1 MARCSR
7 ETCYC
12 PEVSCALGHLDHTR
26 CPSWET
32 GDAYDGQ
39 DVRRPSD
46 AMTMPWSGN
55 VLGLADLGF
64 IAGRR
69 KPFVL
74 AIVGPEN
81 AGKTTLLAAWYLLL
95 GRGAYLEGKLQLRFS
110 GSYSLA
116 GWESIAGSLRWS
128 PGPVQPTFPPHTT
141 SGGKRMP
148 GLLHLA
154 FMRNDRR
161 CRDYVMTDAPGEWFR
176 KWAINRDTSDAE
188 GARWVARHADA
199 FLLMVDCE
207 ALSGAGMGRARGD
220 VQVLARRL
228 GVERQGRPV
237 GLVWTKTDV
246 AILNETEEAV
256 RNTVLEQ
263 MPDALE
269 FRVSVASTHDQDE
282 DSRKGFLD
290 LLDWVLNVR
299 CNPAVLP
306 EPISENIDPFFLFSR
321 R

>member
-1 MARCSR
+1 MTRCSR
-7 ETCYC
+7 ESCYWR
-12 PEVSCALGHLDHTR
+12 EVGCDLGHPDYTQ
-26 CPSWET
+26 CPSWEK
-32 GDAYDGQ
+32 GDVHSQ

-46 AMTMPWSGN
+46 AMAMPWSGN
-55 VLGLADLGF
+55 ALGLADLGF

-95 GRGAYLEGKLQLRFS
+95 GRGACPMEKLRFS

-128 PGPVQPTFPPHTT
+128 PGPVQPIFPPHTT
-141 SGGKRMP
+141 SSGKRMP

-154 FMRNDRR
+154 FMRNDGRY
-161 CRDYVMTDAPGEWFR
+161 RDYVMTDAPGEWFR
-176 KWAINRDTSDAE
+176 KWAFNRDASDAE
-188 GARWVARHADA
+188 GARWVAKHADA

-207 ALSGAGMGRARGD
+207 ALSGARMGRARGD
-220 VQVLARRL
+220 VQLLARRL
-228 GVERQGRPV
+228 GVERRGRPV

-246 AILNETEEAV
+246 SVSKETEKAV
-256 RNTVLEQ
+256 RNSVLGQ

-269 FRVSVASTHDQDE
+269 FGVSVAPTHDQACDNG
-282 DSRKGFLD
+282 KGFLD

-299 CNPAVLP
+299 CNRAVLP
-306 EPISENIDPFFLFSR
+306 EPVSDNLDPFFLFAR